1 LPKLTGFDLLL
12 LVVKGRGWG
21 KGGGRREKKKN
32 EKWRFWR
39 GFWEGHTFDG
49 TVEAVDVTVV
59 ASSLVSFVLS
69 HERDELL
76 GGPALGLEII
86 VVRSRCTCVHL
97 INVSAT

>member
-1 LPKLTGFDLLL
+1 M
-12 LVVKGRGWG
+12 RE
-21 KGGGRREKKKN
+21 GGRRGMEEGKRKKN

-39 GFWEGHTFDG
+39 EFWEGHTFDG
-49 TVEAVDVTVV
+49 TIEAVNVAVV

-76 GGPALGLEII
+76 GGPALGLEVI

>member
-1 LPKLTGFDLLL
+1 MGE
-12 LVVKGRGWG
+12 
-21 KGGGRREKKKN
+21 GGRREKKKKK

-49 TVEAVDVTVV
+49 TIEAVNVAVV

-76 GGPALGLEII
+76 GGPAFGLEVI
-86 VVRSRCTCVHL
+86 VVRSRSTCVHL
-97 INVSAT
+97 VNRSAKSTSLQ

>member
-1 LPKLTGFDLLL
+1 
-12 LVVKGRGWG
+12 VEEG
-21 KGGGRREKKKN
+21 KRKKN

-76 GGPALGLEII
+76 GGPALGLEVI